1 MDKAFQTLFGNSRA
15 ATLLLPI
22 AILLAVV
29 VGVLFSQP
37 IYANGGGG
45 SSGDGSGGCS
55 GSNTPSNYHC
65 NKWGAGWRKY
75 PISGS
80 GPNKGFRDSNVTWNG
95 TVKSTCQPLGADTVI
110 AYVIGNNQ
118 SPKGWRSYDFGSN
131 GTKND
136 QSGGD
141 WITNDDAFGRF
152 RDRLGGSGLRW
163 GENVGWFCYSENNNW
178 TINVGA
184 SITSS
189 YNGSKPGDILGFH
202 YQVNNAGPTST
213 NAAVTYSTKIT
224 RVNKSASSAPNLSEA
239 NGGTTLRN
247 RANSTTGFSGT
258 AAKGSAVGT
267 ILPAN
272 IRESGQSYTKFS
284 DNRARYNISQDDVG
298 RWICTVVTANPS
310 APGLGARRAHRCKFI
325 SYNWSTSI
333 GVSITSKYNGVKP
346 TDELGFHY
354 RANNSGPTKT
364 NATVTYSTKITRVNK
379 SASSMPTVSEANSGA
394 VLRNKNNSTTGFSGA
409 ASNGTVPGSL
419 LAANIRESGQVYT
432 RLDDN
437 RSRYTI
443 TQDDVDRWICSV
455 LTVNPGGYGSGAAQ
469 ARSCKFIPY
478 NYSITPR
485 APDNLPSSAEAGST
499 VTDIRGDVLNN
510 GPTKSHSTTVWQL
523 TSFVRRAGQAVGS
536 AVNNGTAPCGSGESN
551 ALYNGNFFGAG
562 CDSLARGSGSIPS
575 SATRNLNAAS
585 VRVPSD
591 LEVGDRF
598 CFAVSA
604 RNRTHNPGSTPWRH
618 SAPSC
623 IIISKKPKVNILG
636 GDLWVRGST
645 AANSRV
651 AASTTNNTAGIYG
664 SFVEYALATRG
675 SVTGMSSAAG
685 YQGRSTVNALCGVS
699 LLTFGNNGLDNTGC
713 SNQDIGTYSRLPST
727 TPRLQD
733 RFTANSGNLS
743 GTVSLNGRNGTFSAQ
758 NNISISSSTINSG
771 RSVIIVAPN
780 ANATI
785 NGDIEYDDGDLSSV
799 SDIPQVV
806 IIARNI
812 FINAAVNRVDA
823 WLVANGEEAGHGY
836 INTCG
841 NGTSLGAGLNAD
853 TCDEPLLVN
862 GPVIANHL
870 LMRRTAGAGSLSRA
884 GDPSEVFNLRP
895 DAYLWMA
902 NRISAGVGLPT
913 TATRELPPK
922 Y

>member
-1 MDKAFQTLFGNSRA
+1 MKLLSKSGKLAPVIFAVALLS
-15 ATLLLPI
+15 LLLSFVPMENAGAAADAGSGGSGSCGSGACAGASSRNGYGWYEFSSDSNASVKPRGMRNGEVWSTVQSRCRNI
-22 AILLAVV
+22 GANKVMAFLVLTKRNGSAADGTVYDYTSAYV
-29 VGVLFSQP
+29 SGTLSTGNNPDAYKGDNGHPWVTNPNARARYVSTGLPMSQWEQTVGWFCWTDSNWSVTPTSQVGVSSGSGFTYYSGTRNVNIGQTVNFRHTVKNNGPTATNSVVRGSTTNSNSVISSMGGLSNVTFLSNNSSSGASKSFS
-37 IYANGGGG
+37 GG
-45 SSGDGSGGCS
+45 SSGNMRSYKVEPGDAGKTVCQAVSATPRSNSNSGSIASTRACFKVEETYSLTLTSQIRNGSGAFTTSDITAQPGDRI
-55 GSNTPSNYHC
+55 T
-65 NKWGAGWRKY
+65 
-75 PISGS
+75 
-80 GPNKGFRDSNVTWNG
+80 FRH
-95 TVKSTCQPLGADTVI
+95 
-110 AYVIGNNQ
+110 
-118 SPKGWRSYDFGSN
+118 R
-131 GTKND
+131 
-136 QSGGD
+136 
-141 WITNDDAFGRF
+141 ITN
-152 RDRLGGSGLRW
+152 
-163 GENVGWFCYSENNNW
+163 
-178 TINVGA
+178 
-184 SITSS
+184 
-189 YNGSKPGDILGFH
+189 NGPA
-202 YQVNNAGPTST
+202 VT
-213 NAAVTYSTKIT
+213 NAAIT
-224 RVNKSASSAPNLSEA
+224 
-239 NGGTTLRN
+239 GTT
-247 RANSTTGFSGT
+247 
-258 AAKGSAVGT
+258 
-267 ILPAN
+267 
-272 IRESGQSYTKFS
+272 
-284 DNRARYNISQDDVG
+284 
-298 RWICTVVTANPS
+298 
-310 APGLGARRAHRCKFI
+310 
-325 SYNWSTSI
+325 
-333 GVSITSKYNGVKP
+333 
-346 TDELGFHY
+346 
-354 RANNSGPTKT
+354 NNSGGLSFP
-364 NATVTYSTKITRVNK
+364 A
-379 SASSMPTVSEANSGA
+379 
-394 VLRNKNNSTTGFSGA
+394 TTGI
-409 ASNGTVPGSL
+409 SL
-419 LAANIRESGQVYT
+419 P
-432 RLDDN
+432 N
-437 RSRYTI
+437 RSGVNAYSERTSAAYIVQPNDVSDTARYC
-443 TQDDVDRWICSV
+443 QRV
-455 LTVNPGGYGSGAAQ
+455 GSSRTSHNNT
-469 ARSCKFIPY
+469 ARKYSNYACFRAPY
-478 NYSITPR
+478 NYTITPR

-499 VTDIRGDVLNN
+499 VTNIRGDVLNN

-523 TSFVRRAGQAVGS
+523 TSFVRRAGQAVGY
-536 AVNNGTAPCGSGESN
+536 AVNNGTAPCGFGESN
-551 ALYNGNFFGAG
+551 ALYNGTFFGAG
-562 CDSLARGSGSIPS
+562 CNSLARGNGSIPS
-575 SATRNLNAAS
+575 GVTRNLNAAS

-604 RNRTHNPGSTPWRH
+604 RNRTHSPGSTPWRH

-636 GDLWVRGST
+636 GDLWVRGGT

-651 AASTTNNTAGIYG
+651 ATSTTNNTAGIYG

-675 SVTGMSSAAG
+675 NVTGMSSASG

-771 RSVIIVAPN
+771 QSVIIVAPN
-780 ANATI
+780 ANVTI
-785 NGDIEYDDGDLSSV
+785 NGDIEYDDGDLRSV

-812 FINAAVNRVDA
+812 FINAAVNKVDA